1 MLLFVGLVVLAF
13 AGLVWGQIY
22 LSCVVL
28 SETAPK
34 APAAASYWAIATFDG
49 KLKMTDRALQIWL
62 RDMPELKWLLG
73 SHPRKAPQHCCAA
86 PCVCTWLL
94 EPFRKNLSC
103 GNRSRFP

>member
-62 RDMPELKWLLG
+62 RDMPELSGCWDRTHEKLRSTAVRRHALAHG
-73 SHPRKAPQHCCAA
+73 TVVA
-86 PCVCTWLL
+86 TLD
-94 EPFRKNLSC
+94 ENKNGVL
-103 GNRSRFP
+103 N